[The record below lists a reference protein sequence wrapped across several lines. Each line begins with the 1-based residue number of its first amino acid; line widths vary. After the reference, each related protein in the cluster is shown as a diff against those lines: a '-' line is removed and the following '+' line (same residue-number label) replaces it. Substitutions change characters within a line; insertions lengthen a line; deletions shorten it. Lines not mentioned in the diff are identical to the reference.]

1 MRIINFVNI
10 LFLTWFHIFPLS
22 ICTGSVITLRLDDP
36 NESLDDL
43 DGLKCTPTCRKTNC
57 VVWGTKSSCNRIDHR
72 FEIIM
77 PENPDA
83 NKIKSGAKV
92 ALRSKSNPTQWLD
105 CSSPDGACSISRCV
119 SNSADSMN
127 ASITTCDSHFFKI
140 FGVGRRLNRL
150 INTNHS
156 IQLRHELNDSY
167 LNCNTGDKCR
177 LSECAETC
185 EAPSFKFNIL

>member
-1 MRIINFVNI
+1 MW
-10 LFLTWFHIFPLS
+10 LHIFPLS
-22 ICTGSVITLRLDDP
+22 ICTGSVITLRLEDP
-36 NESLDDL
+36 NELFDDL

-57 VVWGTKSSCNRIDHR
+57 VVWGTKSSCDRIDHR

-105 CSSPDGACSISRCV
+105 CSSPDGACSISRCM

-177 LSECAETC
+177 LSECTETC
-185 EAPSFKFNIL
+185 QAPSFKFNIL

>member
-1 MRIINFVNI
+1 MNI
-10 LFLTWFHIFPLS
+10 LFNVAPYFPLS
-22 ICTGSVITLRLDDP
+22 THTGSVITLRLEDP
-36 NESLDDL
+36 NQSFEDL

-57 VVWGTKSSCNRIDHR
+57 VVWGTKSSCDRIDHR

-83 NKIKSGAKV
+83 SKIKSGAKV

-105 CSSPDGACSISRCV
+105 CSSPDGACSISRCM
-119 SNSADSMN
+119 SNSADSTN
-127 ASITTCDSHFFKI
+127 ASITTCDGHFFKI

-156 IQLRHELNDSY
+156 IQLRHEFNDSY

-177 LSECAETC
+177 LSECAESC